1 MERNTKRPMDLDG
14 TKGYAHKALLL
25 EATTLYKMTFS
36 SVSSWLPWCGVA
48 TSQPMVNFYQTFGA
62 YNISD
67 VEKKSRNELL
77 SALDKVGAGGK
88 EYKIK

>member
-1 MERNTKRPMDLDG
+1 MDLDG

-67 VEKKSRNELL
+67 VENMSSQALL
-77 SALDKVGAGGK
+77 DHINAVGAGGK
-88 EYKIK
+88 EYQIKQ